1 MKRDCLLLIQFTTSK
16 KRDPNL
22 CIPRKWFVSNAFR
35 IFGWIFVQAWDE
47 YQGHAGL
54 TKICEIVPFSGTLCV
69 VGSIAKTLVEFVA
82 DAEPGV
88 FSVEVLKESIFK
100 LGFFF
105 F

>member
-1 MKRDCLLLIQFTTSK
+1 M
-16 KRDPNL
+16 
-22 CIPRKWFVSNAFR
+22 
-35 IFGWIFVQAWDE
+35 
-47 YQGHAGL
+47 
-54 TKICEIVPFSGTLCV
+54 